1 MTDAF
6 GKSKWINLPR
16 NVVVGHDVL
25 EEVPD
30 VLETRLGFERALVV
44 TSPTTRNV
52 AGDEVATHIKDDGL
66 AVETVV
72 VEKAGFGAVEHTTSV
87 AEEIDA
93 DVLLGVGGGVPIDTA
108 KVSADEVGAPY
119 VSVPTAA
126 SHDGITSSR
135 ASVPDGN
142 RRHSVEASAPLGV
155 VADTGVLADA
165 PFRLTASGC
174 ADIISNYTAVL
185 DWRLARRLQ
194 NAYYSRYGGALS
206 EMTAEILVENAD
218 SIRPGFE
225 ESTWVVVKALVSSG
239 VAMSIAGSSRPASGG
254 EHKFSHALD
263 RIDGDRALH
272 GEQCGVGSIITM
284 YLHGGDWR
292 SIRDALDTIGAPTT
306 AEELGFSPGEVV
318 EALVQTE
325 DIRPERYTV
334 LTGIT
339 RDAAENAVEETG
351 VV

>member
-1 MTDAF
+1 MTDGFDKA
-6 GKSKWINLPR
+6 KWINLPR
-16 NVVVGHDVL
+16 NVVVGREVL
-25 EEVPD
+25 SEVPD
-30 VLETRLGFERALVV
+30 VLDTRLGFESAVVV
-44 TSPTTRNV
+44 TSPTTREV
-52 AGDEVATHIKDDGL
+52 AGDEVAEL
-66 AVETVV
+66 VEDAGIDSEVTVV
-72 VEKAGFGAVEHTTSV
+72 EEAGFDAIDDAVDD
-87 AEEIDA
+87 AEEGDA

-108 KVSADEVGAPY
+108 KVASEEVDVPF

-135 ASVPDGN
+135 ASIPDGD
-142 RRHSVEASAPLGV
+142 RRHSVEAHPPLGV
-155 VADTGVLADA
+155 VADTSILADA

-174 ADIISNYTAVL
+174 ADIISNYTAVM
-185 DWRLARRLQ
+185 DWQLARRLQ
-194 NAYYSRYGGALS
+194 NAYYSRYSGALS

-225 ESTWVVVKALVSSG
+225 ESAWMVVKALVSSG

-263 RIDGDRALH
+263 RIDHERALH
-272 GEQCGVGSIITM
+272 GEQCGVGTIVTM

-292 SIRDALDTIGAPTT
+292 AIQEALEAIGAPTT
-306 AEELGFSPGEVV
+306 AKELGFTEGEVV
-318 EALVQTE
+318 DALVNTKE
-325 DIRPERYTV
+325 IRPERYTV

-339 RDAAENAVEETG
+339 RDAAENAVEETE

>member
-1 MTDAF
+1 MTDGF

-25 EEVPD
+25 RDVPD

-44 TSPTTRNV
+44 TSPTTRRV
-52 AGDEVATHIKDDGL
+52 AGDEVAEHIVDAGL
-66 AVETVV
+66 EVETVV
-72 VEKAGFGAVEHTTSV
+72 AEEAGFDGVKRATDV
-87 AEEIDA
+87 AHERDT
-93 DVLLGVGGGVPIDTA
+93 DVLLGVGGGVPIDVA
-108 KVSADEVGAPY
+108 KVAADEMDAPY

-135 ASVPDGN
+135 ASVPDGET
-142 RRHSVEASAPLGV
+142 RHSVEASAPLGV

-185 DWRLARRLQ
+185 DWRLGHRLQ
-194 NAYYSRYGGALS
+194 NAYYSRYAGALS

-225 ESTWVVVKALVSSG
+225 ESAWVVVKALVSSG

-263 RIDGDRALH
+263 RMDDDRALH
-272 GEQCGVGSIITM
+272 GEQCGVGSIVTM

-292 SIRDALDTIGAPTT
+292 DIRDALETIGAPTT
-306 AEELGFSPGEVV
+306 AEELGFEREEVV
-318 EALVQTE
+318 EALVRTE
-325 DIRPERYTV
+325 EIRPERYTV

-351 VV
+351 VA